1 MDLTKGM
8 FAITTDHVGTS
19 VLDTRDLCYSVDSRR
34 TAESVLP
41 EDATLKLVNAVVV
54 GFSVLYYCYPQYLVN
69 GCHIQ
74 DTDLPGFGLN
84 PDRVTVLGREAGDP
98 GGGGGGLSVL

>member
-1 MDLTKGM
+1 M
-8 FAITTDHVGTS
+8 DHVDTS
-19 VLDTRDLCYSVDSRR
+19 KLEPRDLCYSVDSRR

-54 GFSVLYYCYPQYLVN
+54 GFSVLYYCYPQHLVN

-84 PDRVTVLGREAGDP
+84 PDRVTVLGSEVGVLW
-98 GGGGGGLSVL
+98 GGGRSLSVVVDKMTKLCNK